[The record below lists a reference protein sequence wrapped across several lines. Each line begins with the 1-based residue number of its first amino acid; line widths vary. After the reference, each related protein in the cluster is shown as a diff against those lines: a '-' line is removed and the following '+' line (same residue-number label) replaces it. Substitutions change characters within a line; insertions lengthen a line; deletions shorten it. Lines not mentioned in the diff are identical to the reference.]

1 MVDWF
6 LVACVLGGAMSFVG
20 LCFLGTC
27 VCVLL
32 FLALIRFVIV
42 PLDCDAVLKF
52 HELFGKQ
59 PESLKGKV
67 VWITGASSGIGAAL
81 AVRLARAGARLA
93 LSARSVE
100 KLISVKQH
108 CLGTGGVTEEQ
119 VVVVPLDLVQYDQ
132 HQAAFNTV
140 LHHFGE
146 LDVLVNNAGRSQRG
160 CWEEIHLDVDK
171 ELFEV
176 DVFSTIALSRLVCK
190 YFLEQG
196 RCGHFAIT
204 SSVAGKFGV
213 PMSGSYTAAKHA
225 LHGYF
230 ECLRTEKLGRGLT
243 ISMVCPGP
251 VVSGLDEAWFTEQQG
266 KKLNEK
272 RTGKMMSAER
282 CAELFAVTLANHLP
296 ETWIALQPVLLIMY
310 ISQYMPGLSK
320 SVMQLLP
327 LSFILKLR
335 DGRADL
341 TEPAK

>member
-1 MVDWF
+1 MIDWF
-6 LVACVLGGAMSFVG
+6 VAACVLGGASTLVG
-20 LCFLGTC
+20 LCHVGAS
-27 VCVLL
+27 VWVLL

-52 HELFGKQ
+52 HMLFGKQ

-81 AVRLARAGARLA
+81 AVRLARAGVRLA

-100 KLISVKQH
+100 KLTRVKQQ
-108 CLGTGGVTEEQ
+108 CLETGGVTEEQ
-119 VVVVPLDLVQYDQ
+119 VVVVPLDLVQYEQ

-160 CWEEIHLDVDK
+160 SWEEIQLDVDK
-171 ELFEV
+171 DLFEV

-196 RCGHFAIT
+196 RHGHFAVT

-213 PMSGSYTAAKHA
+213 PMSASYTAAKHA

-230 ECLRTEKLGRGLT
+230 ECLRTEKLGRGLA
-243 ISMVCPGP
+243 ISMVCAGP
-251 VVSGLDEAWFTEQQG
+251 TVSGLDEAFFTDQRG
-266 KKLNEK
+266 KKLTEK

-282 CAELFAVTLANHLP
+282 CAELFAVTLANRLP
-296 ETWIALQPVLLIMY
+296 ETWVALQPVLLVMY
-310 ISQYMPGLSK
+310 CSQYMPGLTK

-341 TEPAK
+341 NRPGK